1 MELIFEI
8 FNTSALICASYK
20 GNAAIVEELLRNKDI
35 DVNVKNIL
43 KSIIFK

>member
-8 FNTSALICASYK
+8 FNTSALIY
-20 GNAAIVEELLRNKDI
+20 AAIVEELLRNKDI